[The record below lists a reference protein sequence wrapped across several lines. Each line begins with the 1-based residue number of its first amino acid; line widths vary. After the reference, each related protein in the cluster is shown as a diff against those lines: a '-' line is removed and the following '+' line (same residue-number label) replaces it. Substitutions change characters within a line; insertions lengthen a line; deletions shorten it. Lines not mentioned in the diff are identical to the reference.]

1 MERIDSFRHSIK
13 LDITVISYPCE
24 SKAIERDYVNHMNR
38 IEYEKQNLVDSP
50 KWYLYLLMGEIF
62 ELHTWHLLFLSTF
75 HCAYCLPLFS
85 FSVLLVLNFYLI
97 SLPNHSVCN
106 IWDIWVHN
114 SSIKVESES
123 SGARKQLWTVENNE
137 YKIQRKFG
145 NVVRCWIQVKP
156 NM

>member
-1 MERIDSFRHSIK
+1 MRVKSYWTRLRQPYEPHRIRETKPSG
-13 LDITVISYPCE
+13 L
-24 SKAIERDYVNHMNR
+24 
-38 IEYEKQNLVDSP
+38 P
-50 KWYLYLLMGEIF
+50 KIVYLYLLMGEIF

-85 FSVLLVLNFYLI
+85 FSILLVLNIYLK

>member
-1 MERIDSFRHSIK
+1 MRVKSYWTRLRQPYEPHRIRETKPSGLPKVVPLFTYGGNFWITHMTLALSIY
-13 LDITVISYPCE
+13 LPL
-24 SKAIERDYVNHMNR
+24 R
-38 IEYEKQNLVDSP
+38 ILFTP
-50 KWYLYLLMGEIF
+50 
-62 ELHTWHLLFLSTF
+62 LLFL
-75 HCAYCLPLFS
+75 CLTRSEFLP
-85 FSVLLVLNFYLI
+85 I
-97 SLPNHSVCN
+97 TSLPNHIVCN
-106 IWDIWVHN
+106 ISDIWVHN